1 MPYLVFTQS
10 DEGSIDFEKLQR
22 HALQFFDSRVDV
34 LESGSREV
42 HVGLRC
48 PLRGMDLGLQVHV
61 RKRKFVERRIILDAE
76 ARGQVSGMGELAEAC
91 DYVWEVEPQQDSKG
105 ALWFCAILAS
115 VGLGPIMPPDC
126 STLLGVRAVR
136 ERFKAEEGYRD
147 KRCVQSGVT
156 PKSDS

>member
-1 MPYLVFTQS
+1 MSYLVFTQS

-22 HALQFFDSRVDV
+22 HARQFFDSRVDV
-34 LESGSREV
+34 LERGIREV
-42 HVGLRC
+42 HVALRC

-61 RKRKFVERRIILDAE
+61 RKRKAVERRIILDAE
-76 ARGQVSGMGELAEAC
+76 TRGQVPGMGQLAEAC

-115 VGLGPIMPPDC
+115 VGLGPIVPPDC
-126 STLLGVRAVR
+126 STLLGVRTVR